1 MDSRHA
7 FTEIGRKGIWRG
19 SETLCLLSGKNREAH
34 PGRGQLTCRTCSSD
48 HRSLVGL
55 TIVPIFSDK
64 LVGQE
69 IAEQIEKI
77 RAIPVVL
84 IEIHDS
90 TVCVCVCVCTH
101 ALRRVQFCNGMV
113 CVKKRWQEY
122 TEELYKK
129 ELHDPGNQDGV
140 VTHLEPDILEC
151 EVKWA

>member
-19 SETLCLLSGKNREAH
+19 YETLCLLSGKNREAH

-90 TVCVCVCVCTH
+90 TVCVCVCARMHLGVSNSVM
-101 ALRRVQFCNGMV
+101 AWFVLRRGGKNTQKNYTKKNFMTQVTKMV
-113 CVKKRWQEY
+113 WLL
-122 TEELYKK
+122 T
-129 ELHDPGNQDGV
+129 
-140 VTHLEPDILEC
+140 
-151 EVKWA
+151 